1 MARAVS
7 PAPFSHQ
14 LMLAFIIRRLM
25 WLPLLLILVSLVT
38 FALGLYGPGDP
49 VQVMVGLHARP
60 DIIDRVRHEYGFDQ
74 PFFIQYLNY
83 IRNVLSGNFGYSLVK
98 FQGQSV
104 GSLISTRL
112 PVTIQLNLVALAWSV
127 PLGILLGIVAGV
139 RRDSRVDILARALVI
154 GGISLPIIALMPV
167 LTFGFARQHVF
178 GPLVLGPYLPVGGWG
193 GIFSDKIVLPA
204 FIEGL
209 GIVAVFTR
217 QTRAGIIEELGKD
230 YVRTA
235 RAKGLTEQLVVLRH
249 VLRNALVPL
258 ATISGF
264 LLAGLVAGDFLV
276 ENWYGIP
283 GLGALAFESLFSRDY
298 YVIMALTMIGAATF
312 ACANLVIDVAYVF
325 INPLIRYGGR

>member
-14 LMLAFIIRRLM
+14 LMLAFVVRRLL
-25 WLPLLLILVSLVT
+25 WLPVLLLLVSLVT

-74 PFFIQYLNY
+74 PFYIQYLNY

-98 FQGQSV
+98 FQGQPV
-104 GSLISTRL
+104 GSLISARL
-112 PVTIQLNLVALAWSV
+112 PVTVQLNIISLAWSV
-127 PLGILLGIVAGV
+127 PLGILLGIIAGV
-139 RRDSRVDILARALVI
+139 RRDSAFDVIARVIVI
-154 GGISLPIIALMPV
+154 AGISLPIIALLPV
-167 LTFGFARQHVF
+167 LTFAFSRKHEF
-178 GPLVLGPYLPVGGWG
+178 GLFDLGPFLPVGGWD

-209 GIVAVFTR
+209 GTLATFTR

-235 RAKGLTEQLVVLRH
+235 RAKGLTEQLVVFRH

-264 LLAGLVAGDFLV
+264 LLASLVAGSFLV

-283 GLGALAFESLFSRDY
+283 GLGALSFRVPLFARLLCHHGHRIDRSNRLCVREPHDRRGVCFYQSDDSL
-298 YVIMALTMIGAATF
+298 
-312 ACANLVIDVAYVF
+312 
-325 INPLIRYGGR
+325 